1 MKLERLA
8 ISCGG
13 TGGHFYPGLAVAR
26 KFKENGGNVLLLIG
40 GKNAPAQSRIADS
53 YGIENIQIPAS
64 PPSLRP
70 MGFLRFFRNFLTGK
84 KMVKKAFLQHKT
96 QALLCMGSFASLPP
110 AFAAKSLAI
119 PLFLHD
125 GNARLGK
132 ANKFLSRYAKA
143 LALSFPSPDAAKCH
157 CPAIFTGMPLRK
169 ELKENIS
176 LSKEKAI
183 DFINEKYG
191 SAFTHTDPI
200 LLAFGGSLGAAS
212 LNKAVLQLLTLPGAE
227 KLQFIHLAG
236 KGKVQAL
243 EEAYASFKGKKLL
256 LESSDVMHFL
266 YPAADLII
274 CRAGGST
281 VAESA
286 CFGKYTFL
294 VPYPFAAEDHQ
305 FDNASFLAESGGAS
319 ILRDDA
325 FLVEK
330 LKKNVSLFLASPGIF
345 MENGRKNLA
354 KGKPEADEEIIS
366 LMENILFSAQNP
378 GKKEE

>member
-1 MKLERLA
+1 M
-8 ISCGG
+8 
-13 TGGHFYPGLAVAR
+13 
-26 KFKENGGNVLLLIG
+26 
-40 GKNAPAQSRIADS
+40 
-53 YGIENIQIPAS
+53 YG
-64 PPSLRP
+64 
-70 MGFLRFFRNFLTGK
+70 FFCLP
-84 KMVKKAFLQHKT
+84 
-96 QALLCMGSFASLPP
+96 PP
-110 AFAAKSLAI
+110 AFAAKSLSI
-119 PLFLHD
+119 PIFLHD

-256 LESSDVMHFL
+256 LESNL
-266 YPAADLII
+266 
-274 CRAGGST
+274 
-281 VAESA
+281 
-286 CFGKYTFL
+286 
-294 VPYPFAAEDHQ
+294 
-305 FDNASFLAESGGAS
+305 S
-319 ILRDDA
+319 IKEIS
-325 FLVEK
+325 EK
-330 LKKNVSLFLASPGIF
+330 LCFDTPNYFTKTFKKVTNKTPT
-345 MENGRKNLA
+345 EYKKHA
-354 KGKPEADEEIIS
+354 K
-366 LMENILFSAQNP
+366 F
-378 GKKEE
+378 